1 MNHKNSIKKKE
12 KRRRRGNSY
21 VYSKEI
27 KIKKIKER
35 EYNLISYMRVI
46 IIF

>member
-1 MNHKNSIKKKE
+1 MNHKNSIKKKKE
-12 KRRRRGNSY
+12 EEDSY

-35 EYNLISYMRVI
+35 EYNLISYMCVI